1 MKILNKKDFREF
13 KKLAIG
19 LTHKLEEFVDL
30 FEQVVNMRAKFLDEE
45 MELSEKQIE
54 ELEEYENR
62 TQDCLDYFDNY

>member
-1 MKILNKKDFREF
+1 MKILNEKDFREL

-19 LTHKLEEFVDL
+19 LTHKLEESVDL
-30 FEQVVNMRAKFLDEE
+30 FEQVVNMRVKFLDEE
-45 MELSEKQIE
+45 MELSEEQIE